1 MHVVSGGMSRDD
13 ELPAS
18 QNDSTSLGAITLGF
32 TTMVLATGAAAQG
45 APTDQQ
51 TVLPTMEVTA
61 KKKTTAKKPAA
72 QKKSQPVASA
82 PVAPPPT
89 PAEAR
94 ANETSGFTPSSGN
107 TLESGTGI
115 ARLPGNI
122 QGTPQIVNVISEE
135 QLRQQRPTTVE
146 QALRA
151 VPGVTVA
158 IGEGGGGFNGDQFRI
173 RGFEAKGDIY
183 VDGLRD
189 FGVYVR
195 DSFSTQEVQVI
206 KGPSSETFGSGST
219 GGIINLRQKTAH
231 LGDDA
236 SVEFGVG
243 TDGYFR
249 STLDVNKQI
258 NATTASRAVAMYH
271 TQDQPDRDHVE
282 GERWGVLG
290 SIGFGLGTDTTWT
303 VNYMHQEGN
312 RVLDYGVPSLLKPG
326 KTTGGL
332 PVTEYG
338 IDRSNFYGVATDHDD
353 TTVNMLTSHFRKDLS
368 DTVTFFNDTRAAFY
382 DRDFMATVPQCANT
396 PTATSCATQFF
407 AGGNPNVTN
416 GGGNPTLVQHSWGIQ
431 NITGATA
438 QFNLFGLRHESVA
451 GVDVFY
457 QEDDRPGYSQYDGNG
472 VIRGT
477 VGAPIRDPGSYYN
490 QYYSFGRNPVNDRS
504 SDGTEVGLFA
514 SDRVWFNREWS
525 VLAGARWTSFDYN
538 FEQPNA
544 APTATVPIPF
554 RSGSSTGE
562 FWSPKAS
569 LIWEPT
575 KSQTYYFSWGRSAS
589 PAGQFVTN
597 ILNPLTAT
605 TPAGA
610 VEENESYE
618 VGAKISLLDNRLG
631 LTAALFQVEKNG
643 VIVSDPAVPNALIQ
657 TGESQRVRGFEVG
670 ISGQLTRAWI
680 ANVGYTHLDS
690 EVTDSTT
697 AANIGNDVGGVP
709 HSAVSLWTTY
719 DLSDELIN
727 GPGKW
732 TIGSGFIYQSQMFSI
747 AGANSNAYIVPY
759 TFSWDAMLSY
769 ELDDWRFAVNGFNLT
784 DRLNYDQSFNNR
796 ATPSAGRSAVF
807 SVSKRF

>member
-1 MHVVSGGMSRDD
+1 MKRVGGGMLRKDD
-13 ELPAS
+13 LAANPG
-18 QNDSTSLGAITLGF
+18 DSSSFGAVTLGF
-32 TTMVLATGAAAQG
+32 ATMVFATGAAAQE
-45 APTDQQ
+45 AAKEEQ
-51 TVLPTMEVTA
+51 TVLPTMEVSA
-61 KKKTTAKKPAA
+61 KKKAPVKKQAVQKKAPPAA
-72 QKKSQPVASA
+72 AAVAA
-82 PVAPPPT
+82 PAAPQPT
-89 PAEAR
+89 PAEAL
-94 ANETSGFTPSSGN
+94 ASDTAGFTPSSGN
-107 TLESGTGI
+107 TLQAGTGI
-115 ARLPGNI
+115 GRMPGTV
-122 QGTPQIVNVISEE
+122 QDTPQIINVVSEE
-135 QLRQQRPTTVE
+135 QLRQQRPTTIE

-195 DSFSTQEVQVI
+195 DSFSTEEIQVI

-231 LGDDA
+231 LGDAA
-236 SVEFGVG
+236 SIEFGVG

-258 NATTASRAVAMYH
+258 NATTASRAVAMYS

-303 VNYMHQEGN
+303 VNYLHQEGN
-312 RVLDYGVPSLLKPG
+312 RVLDYGVPSVLKPG
-326 KTTGGL
+326 ATTGGL

-338 IDRSNFYGVATDHDD
+338 VDRSNFYGVATDHDN

-382 DRDFMATVPQCANT
+382 DRDFMATVPACAN
-396 PTATSCATQFF
+396 ATGASSCANQFF
-407 AGGNPNVTN
+407 AGGDPNLTN

-457 QEDDRPGYSQYDGNG
+457 QEDDRPGYSQYDSNG

-477 VGAPIRDPGSYYN
+477 TGAPILNPGAYYN
-490 QYYSFGRNPVNDRS
+490 QYYKFGRNPVNDRS

-514 SDRVWFNREWS
+514 SDRVWLNREWS

-544 APTATVPIPF
+544 TTAF
-554 RSGSSTGE
+554 KGGNSSGD

-589 PAGQFVTN
+589 PVGQFVTN

-631 LTAALFQVEKNG
+631 LTAALFQIEKNG
-643 VIVSDPAVPNALIQ
+643 VVASDPAIPDTLIQ

-670 ISGQLTRAWI
+670 LTGQLTKAWI
-680 ANVGYTHLDS
+680 ANVGYTYLDS
-690 EVTDSTT
+690 EVIDST
-697 AANIGNDVGGVP
+697 AVANIGNDVGGVP
-709 HSAVSLWTTY
+709 HSSVSLWTTY
-719 DLSDELIN
+719 NLSDELIS

-732 TIGSGFIYQSQMFSI
+732 TIGSGFLYQSQMFSI
-747 AGANSNAYIVPY
+747 AGANTNAYIVPY

-807 SVSKRF
+807 SVSKKF